1 MNPLK
6 RKLVSGE
13 PAYGQLVLE
22 FFSSATAS
30 ILAGAGMDFVVYDM
44 EHGRCDI
51 ELLHRLATAGRGAG
65 LTVIARPPDLT
76 ARPLGRLLDLGCH
89 GLMVPRVETPAQ
101 AAEVVAEVKYA
112 PEGRRGVALG
122 IAHDDYRAKGPGYFA
137 DANAETVAIVILETV
152 TAFENLDAIVA
163 TPGLDVAWLG
173 HYDLTVSMG
182 IPAQFDHPRFLEAW
196 DALPAACRKHGVAP
210 AFLPVSPAELE
221 RANAS
226 GYRVLS
232 LGTDLSS
239 YTQSVDGFAKLAG
252 VKS

>member
-6 RKLVSGE
+6 SKLNAGE

-30 ILAGAGMDFVVYDM
+30 ILGTAGLDFVVYDM

-51 ELLHRLATAGRGAG
+51 QLLHQLATAGRANG

-76 ARPLGRLLDLGCH
+76 FRPLGRLLDLGAH
-89 GLMVPRVETPAQ
+89 GVMVPRVETAEQ

-112 PEGRRGVALG
+112 PQGRRGVALG
-122 IAHDDYRAKGPGYFA
+122 VAHDNYRAKGAGYFPE
-137 DANAETVAIVILETV
+137 ANAETVVILILETIR
-152 TAFENLDAIVA
+152 AFENLDAILA
-163 TPGLDVAWLG
+163 TPGVDIAWLG

-182 IPAQFDHPRFLEAW
+182 IPAQFDHPRFLNAW
-196 DALPAACRKHGVAP
+196 AELPAACKRHGVTP
-210 AFLPVSPAELE
+210 AFMPVSPAELE
-221 RANAS
+221 LAQQS

-232 LGTDLSS
+232 LGSDLSS
-239 YTQSVDGFAKLAG
+239 YIQSVDAFAKLVG
-252 VKS
+252 RRG